1 MDGVVELSVAVAD
14 GVGTPTYQWF
24 ENTTA
29 TTIGGTSIT
38 GATNATYTP
47 DTSVSGTKYYYVE
60 ISYSG
65 GCSPVTSA
73 VSTVEVFSPTVS
85 ITTVPDPQSICV
97 GGDVT
102 LDIVSDGLGTP
113 TYSWYY
119 TSPGSTSVTV
129 STVTPTTTYTTP
141 VLTQVGDYEFYV
153 SVSYDGLECES
164 VDSSIYTVTVVDVPE
179 ITTQPL
185 PIQEVCEGVIPQSLS
200 VDVNSVS
207 GTGAAFSYQWYSNT
221 TNSNTG
227 GTPIS
232 GANASTY
239 TPVTTPVGT
248 TYYYVEVSQS
258 ESGCVVL
265 SNTSSVIVTA
275 LPSITDQPTPLT
287 EVCVDGVVELSVAV
301 ADGVGTPT
309 YQWFEN
315 TTATTIGGTSITGA
329 TNATYTPDTS
339 VSGTKY
345 YYVEISYSGG
355 CSPVTSAVSTVE
367 VFSPTVSITTVPDPQ
382 SICVGGDVT
391 LDIVS
396 DGLGTPTY
404 SWYYTSPGSTSV
416 TVSTVTPTTTYTTP
430 VLTQVGDYEFYV
442 SVSYDGLECESVD
455 SSIYTVTVVDVPE
468 ITTQPLPI
476 QEVCEGVIPQSLS
489 VVVNSVSGTGTAFSY
504 QWYSNT
510 TDSTIG
516 GTPIS
521 GATNASYTPAISTVR
536 RNDLLLCRSISIRI
550 WMCCFK

>member
-1 MDGVVELSVAVAD
+1 MLDS
-14 GVGTPTYQWF
+14 
-24 ENTTA
+24 
-29 TTIGGTSIT
+29 T
-38 GATNATYTP
+38 G
-47 DTSVSGTKYYYVE
+47 SKLL
-60 ISYSG
+60 
-65 GCSPVTSA
+65 
-73 VSTVEVFSPTVS
+73 F
-85 ITTVPDPQSICV
+85 
-97 GGDVT
+97 
-102 LDIVSDGLGTP
+102 
-113 TYSWYY
+113 
-119 TSPGSTSVTV
+119 
-129 STVTPTTTYTTP
+129 
-141 VLTQVGDYEFYV
+141 
-153 SVSYDGLECES
+153 
-164 VDSSIYTVTVVDVPE
+164 
-179 ITTQPL
+179 
-185 PIQEVCEGVIPQSLS
+185 QEVCQGATPETLYVE
-200 VDVNSVS
+200 VVS
-207 GTGAAFSYQWYSNT
+207 PSASGNTVFIYQWYSNT

-239 TPVTTPVGT
+239 TPATSTVVGT

-396 DGLGTPTY
+396 DRSQEHQPIHGIIHHQDLQ
-404 SWYYTSPGSTSV
+404 
-416 TVSTVTPTTTYTTP
+416 
-430 VLTQVGDYEFYV
+430 VLQ
-442 SVSYDGLECESVD
+442 
-455 SSIYTVTVVDVPE
+455 
-468 ITTQPLPI
+468 
-476 QEVCEGVIPQSLS
+476 
-489 VVVNSVSGTGTAFSY
+489 
-504 QWYSNT
+504 
-510 TDSTIG
+510 
-516 GTPIS
+516 
-521 GATNASYTPAISTVR
+521 
-536 RNDLLLCRSISIRI
+536 
-550 WMCCFK
+550 

>member
-164 VDSSIYTVTVVDVPE
+164 VDSSIYTVTVVDGPE

-200 VDVNSVS
+200 V
-207 GTGAAFSYQWYSNT
+207 G
-221 TNSNTG
+221 
-227 GTPIS
+227 
-232 GANASTY
+232 
-239 TPVTTPVGT
+239 
-248 TYYYVEVSQS
+248 
-258 ESGCVVL
+258 
-265 SNTSSVIVTA
+265 
-275 LPSITDQPTPLT
+275 
-287 EVCVDGVVELSVAV
+287 
-301 ADGVGTPT
+301 
-309 YQWFEN
+309 
-315 TTATTIGGTSITGA
+315 
-329 TNATYTPDTS
+329 
-339 VSGTKY
+339 
-345 YYVEISYSGG
+345 
-355 CSPVTSAVSTVE
+355 
-367 VFSPTVSITTVPDPQ
+367 
-382 SICVGGDVT
+382 
-391 LDIVS
+391 
-396 DGLGTPTY
+396 
-404 SWYYTSPGSTSV
+404 
-416 TVSTVTPTTTYTTP
+416 
-430 VLTQVGDYEFYV
+430 
-442 SVSYDGLECESVD
+442 
-455 SSIYTVTVVDVPE
+455 
-468 ITTQPLPI
+468 
-476 QEVCEGVIPQSLS
+476 
-489 VVVNSVSGTGTAFSY
+489 VNSVSGTGTAFSY

-510 TDSTIG
+510 TDST
-516 GTPIS
+516 
-521 GATNASYTPAISTVR
+521 
-536 RNDLLLCRSISIRI
+536 
-550 WMCCFK
+550 